1 MKKPVS
7 KGNNYLLTRASDE
20 LLGPESDPEKLH
32 RGALLL
38 GGASGNIS
46 HFRPD
51 LFFFLSI
58 VFYGGKMHITGNLP
72 S

>member
-1 MKKPVS
+1 MS
-7 KGNNYLLTRASDE
+7 YLFQ
-20 LLGPESDPEKLH
+20 ESDPEKLH

-51 LFFFLSI
+51 LFFFFQLFFM
-58 VFYGGKMHITGNLP
+58 VVKCT
-72 S
+72 